1 MFPSSYRRTTLA
13 ILTVIL
19 MGITAQAHAQTID
32 CDAPAPTTPTT
43 ITSARPYGVSFCIP
57 STVMITNPDSTTDVV
72 QNRVDGYFTKLDTN
86 AEVNLPVSQVT
97 TGTPSPN
104 LKLIPVS
111 FRTSSGVPKGQ
122 HQIAV
127 QAYNFPLN
135 PDGTPNTTGT
145 PQRAAAVIIP
155 FVATDAVLSG
165 APPPIQK
172 GRIVR

>member
-1 MFPSSYRRTTLA
+1 MKNVLLIIGLLLSPSL
-13 ILTVIL
+13 V
-19 MGITAQAHAQTID
+19 QAQTID
-32 CDAPAPTTPTT
+32 CDAPAPTVPTN
-43 ITSARPYGVSFCIP
+43 ITTGRPYTVAYCIP
-57 STVMITNPDSTTDVV
+57 STVTITNPDSTTDVV

-97 TGTPSPN
+97 TGTPSPT

-111 FRTSSGVPKGQ
+111 FRTSSGVAKGN

-145 PQRAAAVIIP
+145 PQRAAAVVIP
-155 FVATDAVLSG
+155 FVATDAVLTG
-165 APPPIQK
+165 APPPVQK
-172 GRIVR
+172 GRIIR